1 MGIKHQTISVFMH
14 WCSNHGWNSQ
24 WMICVISQGDG
35 RRTSGLHSVSKAGFE
50 WLKLDVS
57 LWQEIVEGC
66 LQTGSWQSRS
76 VVHVMLVLQMEGS
89 VYWPVEKGVEMVMG
103 RVKLTLQSTNT
114 CKHWVERI
122 IYITDSRLS
131 KVVVHLQ
138 FTEWP
143 GR

>member
-1 MGIKHQTISVFMH
+1 
-14 WCSNHGWNSQ
+14 
-24 WMICVISQGDG
+24 
-35 RRTSGLHSVSKAGFE
+35 
-50 WLKLDVS
+50 
-57 LWQEIVEGC
+57 
-66 LQTGSWQSRS
+66 
-76 VVHVMLVLQMEGS
+76 MEGS

-103 RVKLTLQSTNT
+103 RVKLTLQSTNA